1 MFSRKKEFIT
11 GTVYQRIEAS
21 GTHSLDQF
29 NKLQEDQ
36 EHLDELR
43 SIGLSDYEIKLKLAE
58 EHVRQSDNPCSHT
71 DEGEQEG
78 KREGY
83 GAHEHARIQRKK
95 AITEVRL
102 QIVVTV

>member
-1 MFSRKKEFIT
+1 MRLPLFMFSRKKEFIT

-58 EHVRQSDNPCSHT
+58 DNPW
-71 DEGEQEG
+71 DEGEQER